1 MSRRE
6 TPAPNVFGWDIQSIP
21 WNLSRLTRE
30 EYREQRLAEYA
41 ALELRRQPVIYNG
54 PDVRIG
60 RELSEA
66 TGEVPLYRFRHLN
79 RSLPCTATHFQLR
92 HLVWS
97 PLATSVLFSYASS
110 VIEWDPI
117 SGEEVPR
124 INFRLAAGAYTRI
137 TSMCA
142 TPDLILIGGF
152 YGELLVTRTL
162 DDNGGHPSG
171 ATSLV
176 RASSSVQSSQS
187 HSEQANR
194 SLLRLTRE
202 ENGITNH
209 IKVWP
214 GETGRFTI
222 SSNDAH
228 VRLFDAGDMRVTN
241 LYEARTAVNATA
253 IHPHGNLLSVASD
266 QTAVDLIDVRTG
278 KEVMQL
284 IGHVGYTFSCD
295 WSNDGRWLAT
305 GNEDHT
311 TRIWDIRGTSVG
323 DGSSMTTESSSL
335 HILGSRMAAVRN
347 VLFSPDCPSTLTMME
362 ESDYV
367 TIYNVD
373 EAGLFERC
381 TTVDF
386 FGEVSGISYSPDGEY
401 LYLGCGEMERGGL
414 MEFERSRSSL
424 LRALEK
430 TFLS

>member
-41 ALELRRQPVIYNG
+41 TLELRRQPVIYNG
-54 PDVRIG
+54 PDVRMG

-117 SGEEVPR
+117 SGEEAPR
-124 INFRLAAGAYTRI
+124 VNFRLAAGAYTRI

-162 DDNGGHPSG
+162 DDNGERPSA
-171 ATSLV
+171 ATSLIH
-176 RASSSVQSSQS
+176 ASSPSRTSQL
-187 HSEQANR
+187 HLERATM

-209 IKVWP
+209 IKAWP
-214 GETGRFTI
+214 GEAGRFTI
-222 SSNDAH
+222 SSNDAR
-228 VRLFDAGDMRVTN
+228 VRLFDANGMRVSE

-253 IHPHGNLLSVASD
+253 LHPNGNLLSVASD

-311 TRIWDIRGTSVG
+311 ARIWDIRGTSTG
-323 DGSSMTTESSSL
+323 RMTTESSL
-335 HILGSRMAAVRN
+335 HVLGSRMAAVRN
-347 VLFSPDCPSTLTMME
+347 VLFSPDRPSTLTIME
-362 ESDYV
+362 ESDYA
-367 TIYNVD
+367 TIYEVG

-386 FGEVSGISYSPDGEY
+386 FGEVAGVSYSPDGEY

-414 MEFERSRSSL
+414 LEFERPRSSL
-424 LRALEK
+424 LGALEK
-430 TFLS
+430 SFLS